1 MSRFLILLFLFVIPF
16 TACQKETAT
25 KDNIA
30 DKPLFRDPIFDGAA
44 DPVVIW
50 NRQTE
55 TWNMVYTNR
64 RAKAEGLDGVT
75 WVHGT
80 RIGIAESTDGGASWT
95 YKGISNIPEPYTET
109 HWAPDV
115 LEHEG
120 LYHMYLT
127 YVPGIFDNWSHPR
140 DIIHLTS
147 TNLVDWEYQ
156 STLEL
161 ANNKVIDAD
170 VIQLPDGTW
179 RMWYNNEKDHKAIYY
194 ADSKD
199 LYTWEDKGKAV
210 GDQAGEGPNIFE
222 WKGHYWMVTDVWDGL
237 GLYRSENL
245 VDWERIPGNLLQEPG
260 TGEDDGVA
268 GQHPDIVV
276 NDDRAYLFYF
286 THPDRSPDA
295 TTNTPHQ
302 NRRSSI
308 QVVELKYE
316 NGRITADR
324 DEPTYINLK
333 PPTE

>member
-1 MSRFLILLFLFVIPF
+1 MSRFLIVFFLFVIPL
-16 TACQKETAT
+16 TACKKETAT
-25 KDNIA
+25 TEKIA
-30 DKPLFRDPIFDGAA
+30 DKPLFRDPVFDGAA

-50 NRQTE
+50 NHDTE
-55 TWNMVYTNR
+55 TWFMVYTNR
-64 RAKAEGLDGVT
+64 RANAEGLDGVT

-95 YKGISNIPEPYTET
+95 YKGISNIPEPFNET

-120 LYHMYLT
+120 VYHMYLT
-127 YVPGIFDNWSHPR
+127 YVPGVFENWNHPR
-140 DIIHLTS
+140 NIIHLTS
-147 TNLVDWEYQ
+147 TNLVDWNYE

-179 RMWYNNEKDHKAIYY
+179 RMWYNNEVDNKAIYY
-194 ADSKD
+194 ADSPD

-237 GLYRSENL
+237 GLYRSDDL
-245 VDWERIPGNLLQEPG
+245 LDWERIPGNLLQEPG
-260 TGEDDGVA
+260 MGEDDGVA

-276 NDDRAYLFYF
+276 NNDRAYLFYF
-286 THPDRSPDA
+286 THPDRDPNS

-316 NGRITADR
+316 NGQVTADR

>member
-1 MSRFLILLFLFVIPF
+1 MPRFLILFFLLLIPF

-25 KDNIA
+25 KNKIA

-64 RAKAEGLDGVT
+64 RANTEGLDGVT

-80 RIGIAESTDGGASWT
+80 RIGIAESIDGGASWT

-161 ANNKVIDAD
+161 ANHKVIDAD

-179 RMWYNNEKDHKAIYY
+179 RMWYNNEMDHKSIYY
-194 ADSKD
+194 ADSED

-237 GLYRSENL
+237 GLYRSEDL
-245 VDWERIPGNLLQEPG
+245 VDWERIPGNLVQEPG

-286 THPDRSPDA
+286 THPGRVESETDPY
-295 TTNTPHQ
+295 Q
-302 NRRSSI
+302 QRRSSI

-316 NGRITADR
+316 DGKITADR
-324 DEPTYINLK
+324 NEPTYINLK
-333 PPTE
+333 PPTK